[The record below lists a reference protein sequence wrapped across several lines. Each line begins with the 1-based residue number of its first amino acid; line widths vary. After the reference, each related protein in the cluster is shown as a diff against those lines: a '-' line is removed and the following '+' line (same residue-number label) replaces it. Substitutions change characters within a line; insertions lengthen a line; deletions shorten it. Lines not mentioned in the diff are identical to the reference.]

1 MTEQLL
7 SATEKSTNIGTC
19 AAQYINATNAY
30 IREGRL
36 CYMYPNNVENHLNDA
51 VQAYNAAGSD
61 SAVVNTM
68 IHDLYEMGA
77 TVPMIKRVKLT
88 IDEIRSK
95 DLSGVRMLL
104 WAATLVD
111 KVEALLEASTLV
123 GSPAQKD
130 VLKTLLT
137 LNDLDASF
145 LESQPA
151 DVKAWL
157 YEVFVL
163 SDQMSTSDAFA
174 IMMEYRDR
182 VMHLCV

>member
-7 SATEKSTNIGTC
+7 NAAEKNSNIGAC
-19 AAQYINATNAY
+19 AAQFIDATNTY

-36 CYMYPNNVENHLNDA
+36 CHMYPNNDEGHLNDA

-61 SAVVNTM
+61 SGMVNAM

-88 IDEIRSK
+88 IEEIRSK

-123 GSPAQKD
+123 GSPAYKD

-137 LNDLDASF
+137 LDDLDASF

-151 DVKAWL
+151 DLKAWL
-157 YEVFVL
+157 YEVFILDNTVP
-163 SDQMSTSDAFA
+163 TSEAFA